1 MEALEREKKRLSGMT
16 KDELKQSWSS
26 GHLLEEGEKEEEEEE
41 EEEEVDSEEDSDEEE
56 DEEDVGNKKGSSK
69 KKKKKKKKKN
79 QKSKK
84 RGQWKPQCF
93 PNKKK
98 KKKKKNNSTA
108 FLADTSSEMS
118 RLFDVDDASL
128 AAHITM
134 RIHKIRDLTN
144 TRHKLSHSKIVVR
157 VNLYTQLTKPKESF
171 ANNWTQLA
179 RDVDIFDN
187 DDKPP
192 TRKEQNDMDWIKL
205 QR

>member
-69 KKKKKKKKKN
+69 KKKKKKKKKKN

-84 RGQWKPQCF
+84 
-93 PNKKK
+93 NKKK
-98 KKKKKNNSTA
+98 NKKTKNNSTA

>member
-41 EEEEVDSEEDSDEEE
+41 EEEVDSEEDSDEEE

-69 KKKKKKKKKN
+69 KKKKKKKKKKN

-84 RGQWKPQCF
+84 
-93 PNKKK
+93 NKKK
-98 KKKKKNNSTA
+98 NKKTKNNSTA

>member
-1 MEALEREKKRLSGMT
+1 
-16 KDELKQSWSS
+16 
-26 GHLLEEGEKEEEEEE
+26 
-41 EEEEVDSEEDSDEEE
+41 
-56 DEEDVGNKKGSSK
+56 
-69 KKKKKKKKKN
+69 
-79 QKSKK
+79 
-84 RGQWKPQCF
+84 
-93 PNKKK
+93 
-98 KKKKKNNSTA
+98 
-108 FLADTSSEMS
+108 MS

-157 VNLYTQLTKPKESF
+157 VNLYTQLTKPKVVP
-171 ANNWTQLA
+171 WTQLA

-192 TRKEQNDMDWIKL
+192 TRKERNDMDWIKL

>member
-41 EEEEVDSEEDSDEEE
+41 EEEVDSEEDSDEEE
-56 DEEDVGNKKGSSK
+56 EEEDVGNKKGSSK
-69 KKKKKKKKKN
+69 KKKKKKKKN

-84 RGQWKPQCF
+84 
-93 PNKKK
+93 NKKK
-98 KKKKKNNSTA
+98 NKKNKTKNNSTA

>member
-1 MEALEREKKRLSGMT
+1 
-16 KDELKQSWSS
+16 
-26 GHLLEEGEKEEEEEE
+26 
-41 EEEEVDSEEDSDEEE
+41 
-56 DEEDVGNKKGSSK
+56 
-69 KKKKKKKKKN
+69 
-79 QKSKK
+79 
-84 RGQWKPQCF
+84 
-93 PNKKK
+93 
-98 KKKKKNNSTA
+98 
-108 FLADTSSEMS
+108 
-118 RLFDVDDASL
+118 LFDVDDASL